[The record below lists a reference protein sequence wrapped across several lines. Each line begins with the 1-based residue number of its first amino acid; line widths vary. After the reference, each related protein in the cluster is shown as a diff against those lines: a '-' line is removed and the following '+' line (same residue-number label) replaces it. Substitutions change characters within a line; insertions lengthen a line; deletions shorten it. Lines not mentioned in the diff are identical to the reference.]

1 MCQSSLFKKTGGM
14 LVNGPLGTMP
24 HVKRS
29 RDCIR
34 DNHSPYKSNLKLK
47 QCSADCLSPGYLR
60 VDSAKRARK
69 EARDAGE
76 ASARPAG
83 CTLPMPCA
91 VLGRH
96 AAAGAHG
103 AWPQP
108 VAGGGVMALQPLA
121 SGLRVG
127 REAAK
132 DCVHEVA
139 IPDG

>member
-1 MCQSSLFKKTGGM
+1 MAPMDVDDLFSSFEGDAPKGGGGAGPAQPSPLAAVASTGQEAAGR
-14 LVNGPLGTMP
+14 LLALEAEAEAEA
-24 HVKRS
+24 R
-29 RDCIR
+29 
-34 DNHSPYKSNLKLK
+34 
-47 QCSADCLSPGYLR
+47 A
-60 VDSAKRARK
+60 AKRARK